1 MGAHRNQAVKML
13 IEPNW
18 SRPDIEWSY
27 CWSGWCLMADQ
38 EQLKLLSQGAGA
50 WNAWRSRH
58 PEISPDL
65 FEANLRRA
73 NLNRADLSEA
83 DLNRADL
90 SRANLIG
97 ANLSRADLIG
107 ANLSRANLIAADLI
121 GANLSEANLGRA
133 DLSGADLSGALLNK
147 AILAETNLSKAN
159 IADCNVYG
167 VFAWNVT
174 LDEARQTDLIVTP
187 RGEPLITVD
196 NLGVAQFIYLLLS
209 NEELREV
216 IDTVTANAVL
226 VLGRFTPERK
236 AVLDRLREALRSRGY
251 LPILFDCD
259 KSAGRDLTET
269 ISTLAHLAR
278 FIIVDLTEARGIPHE
293 LQRIVPDLPS
303 VPIQPF
309 LASSDREYARLEDF
323 KDYPW
328 VLRPYRYKNQ
338 ETLLENLEKKVI
350 APAEKRKGS
359 RRSGAQ

>member
-65 FEANLRRA
+65 FEANL
-73 NLNRADLSEA
+73 
-83 DLNRADL
+83 
-90 SRANLIG
+90 
-97 ANLSRADLIG
+97 
-107 ANLSRANLIAADLI
+107 IAADLI
-121 GANLSEANLGRA
+121 GANLSE
-133 DLSGADLSGALLNK
+133 ALLNK

-159 IADCNVYG
+159 IADCDVYG

-174 LDEARQTDLIVTP
+174 LDEPRQTNLIVTP
-187 RGEPLITVD
+187 RGEPIIIVD

-226 VLGRFTPERK
+226 VLG
-236 AVLDRLREALRSRGY
+236 ALRLSG
-251 LPILFDCD
+251 
-259 KSAGRDLTET
+259 
-269 ISTLAHLAR
+269 
-278 FIIVDLTEARGIPHE
+278 
-293 LQRIVPDLPS
+293 
-303 VPIQPF
+303 
-309 LASSDREYARLEDF
+309 
-323 KDYPW
+323 
-328 VLRPYRYKNQ
+328 
-338 ETLLENLEKKVI
+338 
-350 APAEKRKGS
+350 
-359 RRSGAQ
+359 RRSWTDCGKLFALVAAHPSCLISASLLVGT